1 MNKSADIRRMFCPH
15 LGLSI
20 SESVSNDAA
29 IIDKNNNTPD
39 YIEVGICDW
48 ARKSSSYKKMLEH
61 TADSNTSPEEI
72 VKQFINIFQIK
83 MVMGK
88 TAQCWS
94 WQPSPWDEFN
104 LLNAVQEIE
113 ICRLS
118 KSKFCSIIYDYFWAK
133 HSSEKVLQLNCI
145 SYYDLKLAISIF
157 LKIKRIITKLNK
169 NISKRRE
176 PDYTNEVFLIKNY
189 MEKHF
194 GEKIT
199 LRNIYNEIKNSTEN
213 WKNISKTTISRL
225 LRTRLRLSYKKS
237 TMLRTVSN
245 FAETKWVYL
254 DAVSIQLQLERDHV
268 EVIYADEF
276 SL

>member
-1 MNKSADIRRMFCPH
+1 
-15 LGLSI
+15 
-20 SESVSNDAA
+20 
-29 IIDKNNNTPD
+29 
-39 YIEVGICDW
+39 
-48 ARKSSSYKKMLEH
+48 
-61 TADSNTSPEEI
+61 
-72 VKQFINIFQIK
+72 
-83 MVMGK
+83 MGK

-145 SYYDLKLAISIF
+145 SYYDLKLEISIF

-213 WKNISKTTISRL
+213 WKIFQKL
-225 LRTRLRLSYKKS
+225 QFQDYFEQDWGL
-237 TMLRTVSN
+237 
-245 FAETKWVYL
+245 ATKRVQCSEQYQ
-254 DAVSIQLQLERDHV
+254 ILQKQKEC
-268 EVIYADEF
+268 I
-276 SL
+276 